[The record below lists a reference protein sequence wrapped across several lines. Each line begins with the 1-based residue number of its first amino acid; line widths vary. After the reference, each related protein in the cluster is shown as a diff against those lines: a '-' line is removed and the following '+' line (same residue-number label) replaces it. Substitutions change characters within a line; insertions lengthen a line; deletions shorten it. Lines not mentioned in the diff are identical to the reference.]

1 MKKKIITLAIVLVAV
16 MAVAV
21 VFVKVK
27 AQAKPKRITLTEQQN
42 TTVMQADAALQ
53 DAATKYRTIE
63 AQVNGLVGGIAV
75 SIPDLGGAEWSKKFK
90 LIKADDGKFVF
101 EEKTA
106 DELSKEQGK

>member
-1 MKKKIITLAIVLVAV
+1 MKRKVIVSMLILVAV
-16 MAVAV
+16 LAAALTIA
-21 VFVKVK
+21 KVK
-27 AQAKPKRITLTEQQN
+27 AQAKPKRVTLSIEQN
-42 TTVMQADAALQ
+42 TAITQADAALQ

-63 AQVNGLVGGIAV
+63 GQVNGLVGGIAI

-106 DELSKEQGK
+106 DEISKEQGK